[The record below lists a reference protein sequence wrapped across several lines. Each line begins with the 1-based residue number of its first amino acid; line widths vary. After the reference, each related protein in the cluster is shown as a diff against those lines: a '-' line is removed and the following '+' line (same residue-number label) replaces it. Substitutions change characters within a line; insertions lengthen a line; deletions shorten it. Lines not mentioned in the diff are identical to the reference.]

1 MNMKRKEGS
10 FRPTQQQELLLHAAL
25 LKGREALDAWKEWR
39 SRVDIDD
46 IDRLDPGSYRILPL
60 LYRNL
65 NNQGVEDPLM
75 MRLKGVYRLT
85 WYKNQMLFHTIANL
99 LRSFHDA
106 GIKTMVLK
114 GAALTVVFYKDYGLR
129 PMDDFDVLV
138 RTEQAIPAINLLK
151 KLGWKPKSFEPTEE
165 YITVSYSHGFHDGAD
180 REFDL
185 HWHVLSQ
192 NREGDSDD
200 DFWEGAIEIKIHDV
214 PTHAL
219 NPADQLLHICI
230 HGTKW
235 DVTPT
240 LRWVEDAITIL
251 TTLQSEI
258 DWNRLIAQAEKRRLI
273 LPLQD
278 TLIYLRDTF
287 NAPIASEILQSIK
300 DIPVPKIERIEYKI
314 TVSPPTRWTAVLDLW
329 CQHSRLTGNTSV
341 LHKLIKFPG
350 FLQNIWGLS
359 LWKIP
364 FYGIFKMITWSKNRL
379 SGEASQK

>member
-1 MNMKRKEGS
+1 MNMKKKEGS
-10 FRPTQQQELLLHAAL
+10 FWPTQQQELLLHAAL
-25 LKGREALDAWKEWR
+25 LKGRGAIDAWSEWR

-75 MRLKGVYRLT
+75 MRLKGVYRLA
-85 WYKNQMLFHTIANL
+85 WYKNQMLFHTMANL

-114 GAALTVVFYKDYGLR
+114 GAALTVLFYKDYGLR

-138 RTEQAIPAINLLK
+138 HTEQAIPAINLLK

-165 YITVSYSHGFHDGAD
+165 YINVSYSHGFRDGAD

-192 NREGDSDD
+192 SRKRDSDD

-214 PTHAL
+214 PAYAL

-240 LRWVEDAITIL
+240 LRWVEDAIMIL
-251 TTLQSEI
+251 TTLESGI

-287 NAPIASEILQSIK
+287 DAPIASEILQSIN
-300 DIPVPKIERIEYKI
+300 DIPVPRIERIEYKI

-329 CQHSRLTGNTSV
+329 CQHSRLTGNTSI
-341 LHKLIKFPG
+341 LHKLIKFPR
-350 FLQNIWGLS
+350 FLQKIWGLS

-364 FYGIFKMITWSKNRL
+364 FYSILKMITWSKNRL
-379 SGEASQK
+379 SGETSQK